1 MSLIDRTT
9 DAHRRTYERLA
20 ELVAPLSD
28 EQLTHQSGAS
38 DWAVSQVLSHLGSG
52 AEIHLDT
59 LKLAQAGHE
68 RPTAQND
75 GIWARWNAMSP
86 REQAEGFLQHG
97 KALVD
102 WVAQLDETQRRDIR
116 VVLPFLP
123 EPAGLDLYLGLRL
136 NEDALHGWDIAVAY
150 DDKAEIA
157 SDTAEVLLEL
167 LRGPLSFMLGFVG
180 KTDALGGKQAHL
192 AVRTPE
198 AAVGLTFADRAALTD
213 VPADADGELHLGL
226 GAFVR
231 LLAGRLRELPDD
243 AVTGPLSAAELRKV
257 FPGY

>member
-1 MSLIDRTT
+1 VNPLTDRVI
-9 DAHRRTYERLA
+9 DAHRRTFGGTA
-20 ELVAPLSD
+20 QLVAALSD

-38 DWAVSQVLSHLGSG
+38 DWAVSQVLSHIGSG

-68 RPTAQND
+68 RPSDQNE

-86 REQAEGFLQHG
+86 REQADAFVRHG

-102 WVAQLDETQRRDIR
+102 WVADLDATEREDLR
-116 VVLPFLP
+116 VVLAYLP
-123 EPAGLDLYLGLRL
+123 EPAPLALYMGLRL
-136 NEDALHGWDIAVAY
+136 NEDALHGWDVAVAY

-157 SDTAEVLLEL
+157 ADAAEVLLEL
-167 LRGPLSFMLGFVG
+167 YRGPMSFMLGFTG
-180 KTDALGGKQAHL
+180 KPAALGRSAHL

-198 AAVGLTFADRAALTD
+198 ASLGLELAERAALTD
-213 VPADADGELHLGL
+213 PPSSPDGELTLPL
-226 GAFVR
+226 GAFLR
-231 LLAGRLRELPDD
+231 LLAGRHRDLPDD
-243 AVTGPLSAAELRKV
+243 AVSGAVSAAELKQV